1 MRKSFFELCA
11 QGVTPPTLFAR
22 HHTVGGSAHFSGGQ
36 QNSLTP
42 PPFSLAISH
51 TSRGGQPQG
60 VGGVICLHSFDFA
73 DFDPKMKVGCVCGGG
88 SEV

>member
-42 PPFSLAISH
+42 PTLFARH
-51 TSRGGQPQG
+51 QPHEQG
-60 VGGVICLHSFDFA
+60 GGVNPREL
-73 DFDPKMKVGCVCGGG
+73 GG
-88 SEV
+88 SLTNIAIPIDAWWLRCPP